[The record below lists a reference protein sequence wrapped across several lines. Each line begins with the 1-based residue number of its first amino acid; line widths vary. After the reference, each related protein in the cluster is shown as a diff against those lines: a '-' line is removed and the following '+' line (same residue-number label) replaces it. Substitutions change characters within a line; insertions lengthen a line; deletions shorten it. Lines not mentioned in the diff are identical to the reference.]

1 MHYWTEQE
9 HRLLREMAAAGIGA
23 PVIASRLGRTM
34 QAVTQQAHLR
44 QIPLTWPGTKPGC
57 RRGGAAH
64 FRWNAVGEKT
74 GGQGKGLQPG
84 RPATGGS

>member
-1 MHYWTEQE
+1 MMRWTEQE
-9 HRLLREMAAAGIGA
+9 HRLLQDMAAAGVGA
-23 PVIASRLGRTM
+23 PVIANRLGRTM
-34 QAVTQQAHLR
+34 QAVSRQAYLR
-44 QIPLTWPGTKPGC
+44 RIPLTWQGAKPGC